1 MSNEKLEIKATIQI
15 QKPVQE
21 VFEAI
26 VDPSKMSNYFIADGS
41 GRMEQ
46 NKQVIWHFPEFT
58 VDVPV
63 RVGKIEKDKYI
74 SFSWD
79 GEGGKELLVEI
90 ILTSKGATDTLIS
103 VTEKEMENN
112 EAGIKWLKSNTE
124 GWANFLACLKAYLEY
139 EINLRKGAFDFM
151 KNQPPVAHK

>member
-46 NKQVIWHFPEFT
+46 DTQVIWHFPEFT